1 MLRPEV
7 TAVVVD
13 RTLTAQVEANEEI
26 GSEKR
31 AEQKAF
37 INDFVGVGRGNVY
50 APGSVFFV
58 V

>member
-1 MLRPEV
+1 M
-7 TAVVVD
+7 
-13 RTLTAQVEANEEI
+13 EANEEI

-50 APGSVFFV
+50 APGSLFFV